1 MNLAVLTTV
10 VFLGCIGSL
19 GVAGKVPM
27 PLPALYLAASVITF
41 AVYAWDKSAARNGR
55 WRTRESSLHLLA
67 LAGGWPGALLAQQL
81 LRHKSSKKSFRL
93 FFWCSVLLNV
103 ALLLPFLMFRG

>member
-1 MNLAVLTTV
+1 MNVAVLTAV

-27 PLPALYLAASVITF
+27 PLPALYFAASVITF

-81 LRHKSSKKSFRL
+81 LRHKSSKNSFRL
-93 FFWCSVLLNV
+93 LFWCSVLLNG